1 MGKKHKFIILLTA
14 LASLC
19 PALLAA
25 AGQGDAAPFSLPS
38 ISNIANAIKLTVP
51 VNIGINADNDSTW
64 SWKGAR
70 LRVCTDSQGT
80 VCHIGYRLFGGGMM
94 RNYPTPAVLRFL
106 ERYAL
111 EMGLSLDGKS
121 AAQRMDVDNVVITSG
136 TLSMFRLIK
145 DDTPFEINNIP
156 RRMYKVSW
164 TTEKGLLTIT
174 FPSDCQLLFGGSA
187 VELETSLAERLPK
200 QPELSDAEL
209 LMPWKNRS
217 TQGMNGIRVADY
229 GTYLSPLVGS
239 KVYLVIRN
247 SEWRP
252 YFNAS
257 NKVRTITNMMLTGVS
272 SKDVPLHIVLDKY
285 GYKTDTLDV
294 TLKQFVSY
302 CLSEGCKAYIGI
314 KTVDESTLTGTL
326 FIYNEPLGYNHV
338 LSFSFPTTLLSGSG
352 GRVEA
357 RLYAYIPL
365 HNVTEKF
372 FNQNNYRD
380 YNHEK

>member
-1 MGKKHKFIILLTA
+1 MMVLAAYSSALLT
-14 LASLC
+14 
-19 PALLAA
+19 A
-25 AGQGDAAPFSLPS
+25 AGQGVATPFSLPR
-38 ISNIANAIKLTVP
+38 IRDIANAVKLSVP
-51 VNIGINADNDSTW
+51 SNIGANADNDSTW
-64 SWKGAR
+64 YWKGMR

-80 VCHIGYRLFGGGMM
+80 VCHIGYRLFGSGMM
-94 RNYPTPAVLRFL
+94 RTYPAPTVLRFL

-111 EMGLSLDGKS
+111 EQDLGLDGKS
-121 AAQRMDVDNVVITSG
+121 NAQRMDVDNVLITNG
-136 TLSMFRLIK
+136 TPALLRLIK
-145 DDTPFEINNIP
+145 DDTPFFINNIP

-164 TTEKGLLTIT
+164 TTEKGEVAIT
-174 FPSDCQLLFGGSA
+174 FPSDSQLLLGGNA

-200 QPELSDAEL
+200 QPEAADAEL
-209 LMPWKNRS
+209 LLPWKNWIAPG
-217 TQGMNGIRVADY
+217 TGNIRVADY

-239 KVYLVIRN
+239 KIYMVMRN
-247 SEWRP
+247 SKWRP
-252 YFNAS
+252 YFNLKH
-257 NKVRTITNMMLTGVS
+257 KVRTISNVMLTGVS
-272 SKDVPLHIVLDKY
+272 RNDVPLHIVLDKY
-285 GYKTDTLDV
+285 GDKTDTLDV

-338 LSFSFPTTLLSGSG
+338 LSFSFPASLLSGCG

-372 FNQNNYRD
+372 FNQNNYQD
-380 YNHEK
+380 YNHDE